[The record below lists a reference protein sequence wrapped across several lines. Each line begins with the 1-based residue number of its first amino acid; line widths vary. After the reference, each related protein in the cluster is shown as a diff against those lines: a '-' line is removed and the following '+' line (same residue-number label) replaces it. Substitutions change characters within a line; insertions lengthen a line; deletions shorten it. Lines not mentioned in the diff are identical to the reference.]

1 MSITLKYITICI
13 TASAFLT
20 ACGNSDVL
28 ELPDAASTTGN
39 TSAKPESKKNNEDHI
54 ADRGTLTD
62 LLANQSTE
70 EIGAVNKYLWQASLD
85 VLSFLPINSAD
96 PFTGLI
102 VFGKGRAPKSSQTYS
117 ASVFISDPA
126 LDARALRVVVRA
138 SGGLASAETQRE
150 IENAI
155 LSRARELRI
164 AQAKL

>member
-1 MSITLKYITICI
+1 MNITLKYISICI
-13 TASAFLT
+13 TVSAFLT
-20 ACGNSDVL
+20 ACGGSDVL
-28 ELPDAASTTGN
+28 VSSDIASTVES
-39 TSAKPESKKNNEDHI
+39 TSAKPKSNKTIEDHI
-54 ADRGTLTD
+54 ADRGTLRD
-62 LLANQSTE
+62 LLNNQGKE

-85 VLSFLPINSAD
+85 VLSFLPINTAD

-102 VFGKGRAPKSSQTYS
+102 VFGKGRAPGSSQIYS
-117 ASVFISDPA
+117 ANVFISDPA

-138 SGGLASAETQRE
+138 SNGLASAETQRE

>member
-1 MSITLKYITICI
+1 MNITLKYISICI
-13 TASAFLT
+13 RVSAFLT
-20 ACGNSDVL
+20 ACGGPDVI
-28 ELPDAASTTGN
+28 ELPETAPAVDS
-39 TSAKPESKKNNEDHI
+39 TSAKPESKSSIDDFK
-54 ADRGTLTD
+54 ADNGTLRD
-62 LLANQSTE
+62 LLNNQGKE

-85 VLSFLPINSAD
+85 VLSFLPINTAD

-102 VFGKGRAPKSSQTYS
+102 VFGKGRAPGSSQIYS
-117 ASVFISDPA
+117 ANVFISDPA

-138 SGGLASAETQRE
+138 SNGLASAETQRE